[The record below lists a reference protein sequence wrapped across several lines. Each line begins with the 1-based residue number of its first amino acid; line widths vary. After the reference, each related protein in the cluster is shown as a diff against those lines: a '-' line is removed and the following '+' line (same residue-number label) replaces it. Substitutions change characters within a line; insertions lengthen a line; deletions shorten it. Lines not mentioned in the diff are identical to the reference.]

1 MNILNSLYFMQSG
14 LLKDKKGQKE
24 IRFISSILSK
34 LSNQSEH
41 KVTYFNGF
49 HVNKAILN
57 T

>member
-1 MNILNSLYFMQSG
+1 MQSG

-34 LSNQSEH
+34 ISNQSEH